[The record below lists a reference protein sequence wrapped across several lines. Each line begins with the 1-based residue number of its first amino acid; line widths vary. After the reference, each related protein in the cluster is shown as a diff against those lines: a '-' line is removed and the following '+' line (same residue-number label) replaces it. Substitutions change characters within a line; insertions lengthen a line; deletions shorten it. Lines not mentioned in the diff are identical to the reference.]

1 MSLFETPGWTLPSK
15 IVAEDDKKRKRKER
29 EEKLKNKKPKPD
41 VEAKIEPPQDEQPKQ
56 PKKSKN
62 KKNKKQNRE
71 AQEQEQEQQQEQVE
85 DEPVAVPSSEEG
97 PVVTKNEKT
106 KPSRPEP
113 KLTPLQLKMKEK
125 LSGARFRWINEQLY
139 TTTSQQAVKLVEESP
154 ELFDEY
160 HLGFRSQVRS
170 WPENP
175 VQVFIDRFRSRLK
188 ARPINAPGGLPG
200 NPQSRTV
207 TIADMGCG
215 EADLGKVLMSL
226 GKKHT
231 TTNKKQSKFV
241 VHSFDLKKANEFIT
255 VADIKNV
262 PMRPQSVDVVV
273 FCLALMGTNF
283 VDFIKEAMRILK
295 PNGELWIAEIK
306 SRFPDNDTSA
316 FVQGLKRMGLILKA
330 TDDSNKMFVTFEF
343 LKPTKDVSERKI
355 QKFIEAN
362 EEPIVLKPCIY
373 KRR

>member
-15 IVAEDDKKRKRKER
+15 VAVQDDKKRKRAEK
-29 EEKLKNKKPKPD
+29 EEKMKAKKAKRAAKAEIEAEPIPEPEPKKTKKAKHEQSKPKHKQDNVAKPEHKVVDEAPQEKPKPK
-41 VEAKIEPPQDEQPKQ
+41 VQ
-56 PKKSKN
+56 
-62 KKNKKQNRE
+62 
-71 AQEQEQEQQQEQVE
+71 
-85 DEPVAVPSSEEG
+85 
-97 PVVTKNEKT
+97 
-106 KPSRPEP
+106 P

-139 TTTSQQAVKLVEESP
+139 TNTSQEAVRLVEESP

-175 VQVFIDRFRSRLK
+175 VQVFINQFRARLK

-200 NPQSRTV
+200 NSQTRTV

-215 EADLGKVLMSL
+215 EADLAKVLMSL
-226 GKKHT
+226 RHDPK
-231 TTNKKQSKFV
+231 KKQPRFD
-241 VHSFDLKKANEFIT
+241 VHSFDLKKANEYIT

-283 VDFIKEAMRILK
+283 VDFIQEALRILK

-306 SRFPDNDTSA
+306 SRFPDNDTAA
-316 FVQGLKRMGLILKA
+316 FIQGLKRMGLILKA

-343 LKPTKDVSERKI
+343 MKPHQDVSDRKK
-355 QKFIEAN
+355 QRFIEA
-362 EEPIVLKPCIY
+362 EEQPIYLKPCIY